1 MHAFITAQNRRY
13 NELVVHL
20 EQRFAAIDQ
29 RLATSESELE
39 EVKSILAELPEAI
52 RQKIGFNRQ

>member
-29 RLATSESELE
+29 RLATIESELE